1 MGRLVDMAPTR
12 DARIGSRA
20 TGNEEDEH
28 GIFAAT
34 VEEVEVA
41 EEDCR
46 AGADVDE
53 TAAGGLKLGGSS
65 C

>member
-1 MGRLVDMAPTR
+1 M
-12 DARIGSRA
+12 GSRA
-20 TGNEEDEH
+20 TGKEEEEH

-34 VEEVEVA
+34 A
-41 EEDCR
+41 EEAEGCR
-46 AGADVDE
+46 AGAAVDE

>member
-1 MGRLVDMAPTR
+1 MAPTR

-20 TGNEEDEH
+20 TANEDDEH
-28 GIFAAT
+28 GVFAAT
-34 VEEVEVA
+34 AEEAEVV

-46 AGADVDE
+46 AGAAADE
-53 TAAGGLKLGGSS
+53 TAAGGLKLGGCS